1 MTISEFLKGS
11 FDFSFSDAN
20 ILAVLTR
27 RGLDATQPLETVDE
41 RGIDLAMADLYLILA
56 NVVSG
61 GGKKVQKGNRSV
73 TERNYTF
80 GAYDRRDF
88 RAMANKLYLKWG
100 ENASSSSPV
109 QFIHLKG
116 DL

>member
-27 RGLDATQPLETVDE
+27 RGLTADSPLADVDD
-41 RGIDLAMADLYLILA
+41 RSIDLVTADLYMILA

-61 GGKKVQKGNRSV
+61 GGKRVQKGNRSV